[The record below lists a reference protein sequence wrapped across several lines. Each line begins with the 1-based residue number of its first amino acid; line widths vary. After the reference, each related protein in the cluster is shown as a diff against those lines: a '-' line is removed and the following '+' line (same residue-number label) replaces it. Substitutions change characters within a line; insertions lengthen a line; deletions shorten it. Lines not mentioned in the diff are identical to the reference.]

1 MKTAY
6 EKGIVH
12 LIQDVEYII
21 CPYCNQQRQWLTY
34 NHLKEHNKTI
44 QDVRNEFPNLP
55 TMTLKES
62 IKRKEARRSC
72 TEKIKQTCQIKY
84 GGVGFA
90 SKELNEKY
98 EKTTES
104 KYGNKNVMKTE
115 HGKQFF
121 IGENNPQKNPETRK
135 KTSESLKGKAS
146 KLKGKTYEEILGED
160 KAKIRKIQQI
170 QFGVKGQSLTPKIS
184 KPQLQL
190 YEVIKQQYPTAVLEY
205 PVLDYCLDIA
215 VPEKKLCFE
224 YDGAY
229 WHQDKEKDKKRD
241 EVLTE
246 LGWKV
251 IRFRDD
257 LLF

>member
-6 EKGIVH
+6 EKGIIH
-12 LIQDVEYII
+12 LIQDVENIV

-34 NHLKEHNKTI
+34 NHLKGHQKTI
-44 QDVRNEFPNLP
+44 RDVRTEFPNLP
-55 TMTLKES
+55 TMTLQES
-62 IKRKEARRSC
+62 LKRKEARQSC
-72 TEKIKQTCQIKY
+72 TDKIKKTCQQKY

-90 SKELNEKY
+90 SKDLKEKY
-98 EKTTES
+98 EKTTEER
-104 KYGNKNVMKTE
+104 YGNRNIMKTE

-121 IGENNPQKNPETRK
+121 VGENNPQKNPDVRK
-135 KTSESLKGKAS
+135 RTSETLKGKPS
-146 KLKGKTYEEILGED
+146 KLKGKTYEEILGEEIT
-160 KAKIRKIQQI
+160 IRRKKELKRSGAQ
-170 QFGVKGQSLTPKIS
+170 GQSLTPRIS

-190 YEVIKQQYPTAVLEY
+190 YEIIKQQYPTAILEY
-205 PVLDYCLDIA
+205 PILDYCLDIA

-224 YDGAY
+224 YDGSY

-241 EVLTE
+241 QVLYE

-257 LLF
+257 LPS